1 MPACP
6 APGCWATKSTA
17 RTAGCAWIWSGAG
30 RPSCEG
36 LLGLEPIESGRE
48 AEDAHEGAGRLLIA
62 GGNGAPLFQPR
73 PEPLHVAAI
82 VVDPLRAGH
91 RSFVL
96 FGRDRRTRAQAPDV
110 LAKGVTAETPVRHH
124 PLRHPGQAL
133 QKRDRMGQ
141 LMGLARRQDE
151 GHRPSKPV
159 GDHARLGPIAPAR
172 AAQRFTLIARRAGGP
187 LFSAPAA
194 LWGARM
200 LVPSRNVIPRWTPRS
215 WTPRSWTPRSWTPR
229 SWTPRSWAR
238 SRS

>member
-1 MPACP
+1 M
-6 APGCWATKSTA
+6 S
-17 RTAGCAWIWSGAG
+17 AG
-30 RPSCEG
+30 RVPADPPPKNIWCDARG

-62 GGNGAPLFQPR
+62 GRNGAPLFQPR
-73 PEPLHVAAI
+73 PEPLHVVAI

-96 FGRDRRTRAQAPDV
+96 FGRDRRTRAQGPDV
-110 LAKGVTAETPVRHH
+110 LAKGVTGMTPVRHH

-151 GHRPSKPV
+151 GHRPSEPV
-159 GDHARLGPIAPAR
+159 SDHANFSVIDAARASQRFTLIARLAVGPLLAPAR
-172 AAQRFTLIARRAGGP
+172 AAQRFTLIARLAVGP

-194 LWGARM
+194 LW
-200 LVPSRNVIPRWTPRS
+200 
-215 WTPRSWTPRSWTPR
+215 
-229 SWTPRSWAR
+229 
-238 SRS
+238 